1 MNTIGSLQALLISQ
15 DSSVSIVTWLQDG
28 WLRKCL
34 ILCRDKRL
42 FFSPKHPDWP
52 GTHPAYSIGT
62 GGSVPGHCPSWHA
75 HRQSFFFYLLPALS
89 FAMSSSTW
97 LNCTVLSHS
106 THAIPLSFNSNVLNI
121 CVQPII
127 FTWPKY
133 RSSLSPNSQ
142 IVNSTFSKIS
152 LSTCQV
158 RTDLVGTPI

>member
-34 ILCRDKRL
+34 ILCRDNRL
-42 FFSPKHPDWP
+42 LFSPKHPDWP
-52 GTHPAYSIGT
+52 GTHPAYSMGT

-106 THAIPLSFNSNVLNI
+106 THAIPLSFNSKSSISVFSPLFLHGQNTEAVYLLTHKLWIPPFQKFPSVL
-121 CVQPII
+121 
-127 FTWPKY
+127 
-133 RSSLSPNSQ
+133 
-142 IVNSTFSKIS
+142 
-152 LSTCQV
+152 V
-158 RTDLVGTPI
+158 RFRLIR